1 MKKICPYCSNPM
13 EKGYI
18 YNGKEDIVWTPENS
32 KPNRIINLPH
42 DDQITLSKRK
52 FLLNKIKVY
61 RCPKCKIQLI
71 FEEEL

>member
-1 MKKICPYCSNPM
+1 MKKIFPYCSNPM

-42 DDQITLSKRK
+42 DDQITL
-52 FLLNKIKVY
+52 
-61 RCPKCKIQLI
+61 
-71 FEEEL
+71 